1 MENKLIVSFSPH
13 IRDKV
18 TVEKFFYSVVIA
30 LIPAL
35 VGSVYFFGWR
45 ALLIIILSS
54 ASSLFFE
61 GLSQRLFGRR
71 MTIFDGSALVT
82 GILLAFNLPP
92 NVPYFIPI
100 IGAGFAIVIAKQFFG
115 GLGYNFIN
123 PALAARAFLVVSWP
137 SFMTKGFLPPRFG
150 SLAGISGITQAT
162 PLTLLKDTRLLNPTE
177 YPKLVSQFSSLP
189 VLKNLF
195 FGSVGGSLGETSTFL
210 LLIGGIFLLITK
222 VIDYRIP
229 LSYLSTVFFL
239 SLFYKILSPSAVSP
253 VFHLLAGGLIL
264 GAFFMATDY
273 VTTPITPKGRV
284 IFGIGCGIITM
295 LIRLF
300 GGFPE
305 GVCYSI
311 LFMNV
316 MTPFIERYTKPRIYG
331 R

>member
-1 MENKLIVSFSPH
+1 MENKITVSFSPH
-13 IRDKV
+13 IRDRV
-18 TVEKFFYSVVIA
+18 NVEYLMFSVVVA

-35 VGSVYFFGWR
+35 IGSVYFFGIR
-45 ALLIIILSS
+45 ALIIIILSS
-54 ASSLFFE
+54 LSSLLFE
-61 GLSQRLFGRR
+61 GLAQKAFGRR
-71 MTIFDGSALVT
+71 ITIGDGSALIT
-82 GILLAFNLPP
+82 GLLLAFNLPP

-100 IGAGFAIVIAKQFFG
+100 IGSAFAIIIVKQFFG

-150 SLAGISGITQAT
+150 SLSGIDGITQAT
-162 PLTLLKDTRLLNPTE
+162 PLTLLKDTRLMNPTA

-195 FGSVGGSLGETSTFL
+195 FGSVGGSLGETSAFL
-210 LLIGGIFLLITK
+210 LLLGGVFLLINR

-229 LSYLSTVFFL
+229 LSYLATVFFL
-239 SLFYKILSPSAVSP
+239 SLLHKILFQNAVSP
-253 VFHLLAGGLIL
+253 LFHLFSGGLIL

-273 VTTPITPKGRV
+273 VTIPITPKGRV
-284 IFGIGCGIITM
+284 IFGIGCGILTM

-300 GGFPE
+300 GGYPE

-316 MTPFIERYTKPRIYG
+316 LTPFIERYTKPRIYG

>member
-1 MENKLIVSFSPH
+1 MENKLTVSFSPH
-13 IRDKV
+13 IRDRV
-18 TVEKFFYSVVIA
+18 NVEYLMFSVVVA

-35 VGSVYFFGWR
+35 IGSVYFFGIR
-45 ALLIIILSS
+45 ALIIIILSS
-54 ASSLFFE
+54 LSSLLFE
-61 GLSQRLFGRR
+61 GLAQKAFGRKI
-71 MTIFDGSALVT
+71 TIGDGSALIT
-82 GILLAFNLPP
+82 GLLLAFNLPP

-100 IGAGFAIVIAKQFFG
+100 IGSAFAIIIVKQFFG

-150 SLAGISGITQAT
+150 SLSGIDGVTQAT
-162 PLTLLKDTRLLNPTE
+162 PLTLLKDTRLMNPTA

-195 FGSVGGSLGETSTFL
+195 FGSVGGSLGETSAFL
-210 LLIGGIFLLITK
+210 LLLGGVFLLINR

-229 LSYLSTVFFL
+229 LSYLATVFFL
-239 SLFYKILSPSAVSP
+239 SLLHKIFFQNAVSP
-253 VFHLLAGGLIL
+253 LFHLLSGGLIL

-273 VTTPITPKGRV
+273 VTIPITPKGRV
-284 IFGIGCGIITM
+284 IFGIGCGILTM

-300 GGFPE
+300 GGYPE

-316 MTPFIERYTKPRIYG
+316 LTPFIERYTKPRIYG